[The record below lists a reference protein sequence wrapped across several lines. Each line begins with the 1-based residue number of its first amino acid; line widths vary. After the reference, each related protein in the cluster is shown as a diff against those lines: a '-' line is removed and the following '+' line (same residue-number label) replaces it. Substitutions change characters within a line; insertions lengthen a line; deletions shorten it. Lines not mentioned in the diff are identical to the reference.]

1 MTVRVGLVG
10 PGEWGR
16 LILRDLKALGAEVW
30 TVARSPASVENA
42 RRFGADRIVPGIEAL
57 PIDLDGYVVAT
68 PAETHLDVVEPL
80 LRRGRPIF
88 VEKPLDVDVARAR
101 ALPPSAQSLVFTM
114 HKWRYQ
120 AGVERLAAMAR
131 AGELGPILG
140 LDLVRVGFGQ
150 TSARK
155 VGGIWSLVPHDLS
168 IALHILG
175 EVPRPVWASPGALDR
190 RGDGVVAVLQTQSGM
205 RVTLNASMFTPLKRR
220 SVVLAGELGAA
231 QLDDPLADHL
241 LVAWEDGR
249 TERIGV
255 PQTMPLLIQLECFVK
270 HLRGGPPPMTRLS
283 EELQILEALEQLHH
297 MAGLA

>member
-1 MTVRVGLVG
+1 VRVGLVG

-30 TVARSPASVENA
+30 TDARSPASVENA
-42 RRFGADRIVPGIEAL
+42 RRFGADHIVQGLEEL
-57 PIDLDGYVVAT
+57 PADLDGYVVAT

-101 ALPPSAQSLVFTM
+101 ALPPGAQSLVFTM
-114 HKWRYQ
+114 HKWRYH
-120 AGVERLAAMAR
+120 AGVDRLAAIAR
-131 AGELGPILG
+131 SGDLGPLRG

-150 TSARK
+150 MSARN

-175 EVPRPVWASPGALDR
+175 EAPRPVWASPGALDR
-190 RGDGVVAVLQTQSGM
+190 PGDGIVAVLETRAGV
-205 RVTLNASMFTPLKRR
+205 RVSLNASMFTPVKRR

-231 QLDDPLADHL
+231 QLDDSLADHL
-241 LVAWEDGR
+241 LIAWEDGR
-249 TERIGV
+249 TERIEV
-255 PQTMPLLIQLECFVK
+255 PVTMPLLIELERFVD

-283 EELQILEALEQLHH
+283 EELQVLEALEQLHH